1 MKIYNETKT
10 GILDNPDLE
19 KGRLIQDKIVTK
31 TIPAQEEVQEQFHY
45 EYKEY
50 PNGGKDQIKVI
61 DVEYRP
67 AKSETYE
74 YEDIQVYKPYTEEE
88 YINNLRAKRETECFP
103 IVNRGQLW
111 YDTLTETQLN
121 ELNTWYHEWLDVTET
136 LVIPTKPDWLE

>member
-10 GILDNPDLE
+10 EILDNPDLE

-31 TIPAQEEVQEQFHY
+31 TIPAQEEVQEQSHY

-50 PNGGKDQIKVI
+50 PNGGKDQIKVV

-67 AKSETYE
+67 ATPETYE

-88 YINNLRAKRETECFP
+88 FKNNLRAKRKTECFP

-111 YDTLTETQLN
+111 YDKLTEEQMV
-121 ELNTWYHEWLDVTET
+121 ELKEWYIAWLDVTDT
-136 LVIPTKPDWLE
+136 LVVPNKPNWI

>member
-10 GILDNPDLE
+10 ELLLNPDLE

-31 TIPAQEEVQEQFHY
+31 TIPAQQEVQEQFHY

-50 PNGGKDQIKVI
+50 PNGGKDQIKVV

-67 AKSETYE
+67 AKPETYE

-88 YINNLRAKRETECFP
+88 YIHNLRAKREAECFP
-103 IVNRGQLW
+103 IINRGQLW
-111 YDTLTETQLN
+111 YDTLTEEQMAELKDWYIAWLN
-121 ELNTWYHEWLDVTET
+121 VTDT
-136 LVIPTKPDWLE
+136 LVIPNKPNWL